1 MDNTILD
8 FVENFMEKNKDYL
21 ENIDY
26 SLKSEIKN
34 FSKYSLTKPVSYA
47 LESGKR
53 IRPLILLIS
62 CDALGGS
69 KSNAYPC
76 AVAVELLHTESIIH
90 DDIIDQDV
98 HRRGKDAFHVK
109 YGYNTSILTAD
120 FVFGLILS
128 ISSNYND
135 KFISKCISDAALKMC
150 EGEWSELKIDPEI
163 YQMNW
168 NEYISIVSNKTA
180 TLFETAA
187 KLGAYLAK
195 GNTKE
200 IEALSNFGLN
210 LGIAYQIQDD
220 ILDIKDKH
228 KIVTALSI
236 DGQDVISH
244 LSSMSQNYA
253 ELAKNELS
261 ILEDS
266 KYKDLLVEL
275 TEFTI
280 IRPY

>member
-1 MDNTILD
+1 MDATRLD

-21 ENIDY
+21 ENIEY
-26 SLKSEIKN
+26 SLKSDIKN

-47 LESGKR
+47 LASGKR
-53 IRPLILLIS
+53 IRPLILLIA
-62 CDALGGS
+62 CDALGGA
-69 KSNAYPC
+69 KLNAYPC
-76 AVAVELLHTESIIH
+76 AGAVELLHTESIIH
-90 DDIIDQDV
+90 DDIIDQDN

-128 ISSNYND
+128 ISSKYD
-135 KFISKCISDAALKMC
+135 DRSISKCISEAALKMC
-150 EGEWSELKIDPEI
+150 EGEWAELKIDPEI
-163 YQMNW
+163 YKMNW
-168 NEYISIVSNKTA
+168 NEYISIISNKTA
-180 TLFETAA
+180 TLFEASA

-195 GNTKE
+195 GTSKE
-200 IEALSNFGLN
+200 IDALSNFGLN

-253 ELAKNELS
+253 DLAKNELN
-261 ILEDS
+261 ILKDS
-266 KYKDLLVEL
+266 KYKELLVEL

>member
-1 MDNTILD
+1 MDNTSLD

-21 ENIDY
+21 ENIEY

-47 LESGKR
+47 LASGKR
-53 IRPLILLIS
+53 IRPLILLIA
-62 CDALGGS
+62 CDALGGA

-90 DDIIDQDV
+90 DDIIDQDN

-128 ISSNYND
+128 ISSKYTD
-135 KFISKCISDAALKMC
+135 KSISKCISEAALKMC
-150 EGEWSELKIDPEI
+150 EGEWAELKIDPEI
-163 YQMNW
+163 YKMNW
-168 NEYISIVSNKTA
+168 NEYISIISNKTA
-180 TLFETAA
+180 TLFEASA

-195 GNTKE
+195 GTSKE

-253 ELAKNELS
+253 DLAKNELN
-261 ILEDS
+261 ILKDS
-266 KYKDLLVEL
+266 KYKELLVEL

>member
-1 MDNTILD
+1 
-8 FVENFMEKNKDYL
+8 
-21 ENIDY
+21 
-26 SLKSEIKN
+26 
-34 FSKYSLTKPVSYA
+34 
-47 LESGKR
+47 
-53 IRPLILLIS
+53 
-62 CDALGGS
+62 
-69 KSNAYPC
+69 
-76 AVAVELLHTESIIH
+76 
-90 DDIIDQDV
+90 
-98 HRRGKDAFHVK
+98 
-109 YGYNTSILTAD
+109 
-120 FVFGLILS
+120 
-128 ISSNYND
+128 
-135 KFISKCISDAALKMC
+135 MC

-180 TLFETAA
+180 TLFETSA

-195 GNTKE
+195 GNNKE

-280 IRPY
+280 VRPY